1 MHSTSD
7 RLLWPN
13 IVLLSAW
20 LAACSGSP
28 PKAPGRAPSDGG
40 LAGTTWRLV
49 EFRGGDESRLTPDDR
64 NKYRIAFQPDGS
76 VLLRIDCN
84 RGRGTWK
91 VSGPQLELGP
101 LALTRMAC
109 PPGSLHDQ
117 IVGQWANIRS
127 YVIKDH
133 HLFLALMAD
142 GGIYE
147 FEPASG
153 GETAVLERPAK
164 PNATLENT
172 YWRLTA
178 LGGEPTLVIPNI
190 QEPHFILH
198 PADTRV
204 SGSTGCNQFSGNYEL
219 SGQSLRFGKVSSTLR
234 ACLDPELNRQERT
247 LLDAVNAARQWQVT
261 GDSLELSGEA
271 GPLVSFHAQYLK

>member
-1 MHSTSD
+1 MHSTSE

-13 IVLLSAW
+13 IVLFSAW

-28 PKAPGRAPSDGG
+28 PKTPGRAPSDGG

-64 NKYRIAFQPDGS
+64 NKYTIDFQPDGS
-76 VLLRIDCN
+76 LLLRIDCN

-91 VSGPQLELGP
+91 ASGPQLELGP
-101 LALTRMAC
+101 LAVTRMAC

-117 IVGQWANIRS
+117 IVGQWANVRS
-127 YVIKDH
+127 YVIKDG

-153 GETAVLERPAK
+153 GETAVEGRPAK
-164 PNATLENT
+164 PTATLENT

-178 LGGEPTLVIPNI
+178 VGGDSARVAQNI

-204 SGSTGCNQFSGNYEL
+204 SGSTGCNQFSGSYEL
-219 SGQSLRFGKVSSTLR
+219 SGQSLRFGKVISTLR

-247 LLDAVNAARQWQVT
+247 FLDAVNAARQWKVT

>member
-1 MHSTSD
+1 MHITRE

-28 PKAPGRAPSDGG
+28 PKTPGRAPSDGG

-64 NKYRIAFQPDGS
+64 HKYTIDFQPDGS
-76 VLLRIDCN
+76 LLVRIDCN

-91 VSGPQLELGP
+91 ASGPQLELGP
-101 LALTRMAC
+101 LAVTRMAC

-127 YVIKDH
+127 YVIKDG

-147 FEPASG
+147 FEP
-153 GETAVLERPAK
+153 VPK
-164 PNATLENT
+164 
-172 YWRLTA
+172 
-178 LGGEPTLVIPNI
+178 
-190 QEPHFILH
+190 Q
-198 PADTRV
+198 
-204 SGSTGCNQFSGNYEL
+204 
-219 SGQSLRFGKVSSTLR
+219 
-234 ACLDPELNRQERT
+234 
-247 LLDAVNAARQWQVT
+247 
-261 GDSLELSGEA
+261 
-271 GPLVSFHAQYLK
+271 